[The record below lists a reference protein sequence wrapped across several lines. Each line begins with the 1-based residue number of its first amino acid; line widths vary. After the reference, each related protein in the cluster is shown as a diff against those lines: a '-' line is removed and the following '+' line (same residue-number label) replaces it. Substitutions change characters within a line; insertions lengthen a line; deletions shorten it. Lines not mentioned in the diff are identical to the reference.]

1 MQPGHA
7 AILSGAMQVGN
18 VDMLNCYYAH
28 GDEKGDSRLQR
39 RCYWLLEADEDIVLV
54 HYLNTAMVCAQD
66 CFEAWFDGL
75 RTVAM
80 RRSPQGH
87 QA

>member
-1 MQPGHA
+1 
-7 AILSGAMQVGN
+7 

-54 HYLNTAMVCAQD
+54 HYLNTAMVRWLCLPQGLPSLRQCTRD
-66 CFEAWFDGL
+66 CPSQAP
-75 RTVAM
+75 
-80 RRSPQGH
+80 SPQN
-87 QA
+87 AAV

>member
-1 MQPGHA
+1 
-7 AILSGAMQVGN
+7 MQVGN

-54 HYLNTAMVCAQD
+54 HYLNTAMVRARNY
-66 CFEAWFDGL
+66 FEAMFDA
-75 RTVAM
+75 VHA
-80 RRSPQGH
+80 SPLPHSLHGFLKPDPT
-87 QA
+87 ACVSRGA